1 MEKVKVTVESSDG
14 IRTHA
19 YSRDDGENRKSKVA
33 LWNHPGDDVTGMLA
47 RMERVAGTMQ
57 EV

>member
-1 MEKVKVTVESSDG
+1 MKVTVESSDG